1 MSASETRIEGQSDPT
16 VRLTAYINLVRRLM
30 DEIAQEPNMAPI
42 IIACI
47 RGLRLFP
54 EFRDTTVLLLDEIQV
69 TGQTHFD
76 QLLKQELMALTDH
89 LLESTD
95 G

>member
-1 MSASETRIEGQSDPT
+1 
-16 VRLTAYINLVRRLM
+16 M
-30 DEIAQEPNMAPI
+30 DEIAKDRNLAPV

-54 EFRDTTVLLLDEIQV
+54 EYKDTTVLLLDEIEV

-76 QLLKQELMALTDH
+76 QLLKRELTALTDY

-95 G
+95 V